1 MIKDLKI
8 PFAIVSFLLVQGAG
22 VVWWSSQL
30 DGRVKTLEAE
40 SLSIAR
46 ENRRYIQEVIMPS
59 YEISDSWDNPHHNNW
74 LKSGGW
80 KD

>member
-1 MIKDLKI
+1 MKDLKI

-22 VVWWSSQL
+22 VVWWSSQI
-30 DGRVKTLEAE
+30 DGRVKTLETE

-59 YEISDSWDNPHHNNW
+59 YEINDNWDNPHPNNW

>member
-1 MIKDLKI
+1 MKDLKI

-22 VVWWSSQL
+22 VVWWSSQI

-59 YEISDSWDNPHHNNW
+59 YEINDAWYNPHHNNW

>member
-1 MIKDLKI
+1 MKDLKI

>member
-1 MIKDLKI
+1 MKDLKI

-22 VVWWSSQL
+22 VVWWSSQI

>member
-1 MIKDLKI
+1 MKDLKI
-8 PFAIVSFLLVQGAG
+8 PFALVSFLLVQGAG
-22 VVWWSSQL
+22 VVWWSSQI

-59 YEISDSWDNPHHNNW
+59 YEISDSWNNPHHNNW

>member
-1 MIKDLKI
+1 MKDLKI

-22 VVWWSSQL
+22 VVWWSSQI

-59 YEISDSWDNPHHNNW
+59 YEINDNWDNPHHNNW

>member
-1 MIKDLKI
+1 MKDLKI

-22 VVWWSSQL
+22 VVWWSSQI
-30 DGRVKTLEAE
+30 DGRVKTLETE

-46 ENRRYIQEVIMPS
+46 ENRRYIQELIMPS
-59 YEISDSWDNPHHNNW
+59 YEINDAWDNPHHNNW

>member
-1 MIKDLKI
+1 MKDLKI

-22 VVWWSSQL
+22 VVWCSSQI